1 MQGVISL
8 KIEGRM
14 KQPGYTAGV
23 TGMYRKYL
31 DILSRDREGYRVTEE
46 DRRYILDIFNRGG
59 SCTGYYKQHNGPSMM
74 AFSNEKKT
82 GGVSTELKKCR
93 EKITGSLMLCPGKSC
108 NPADFLQG

>member
-1 MQGVISL
+1 MADAHSHAVCRIRCVRGKKEDYQKKEELCPLSLKDICTLDILPEIIDAGVISL

-46 DRRYILDIFNRGG
+46 DRRYHSGYLQQRRLLYGIL
-59 SCTGYYKQHNGPSMM
+59 
-74 AFSNEKKT
+74 
-82 GGVSTELKKCR
+82 
-93 EKITGSLMLCPGKSC
+93 
-108 NPADFLQG
+108 